1 MLTRSPGIRSLAA
14 GMRDWGTTE
23 IDTWE
28 GPRMKTSLL
37 LLASSDDVAPPDHA
51 AMEVNPFLVGGVVL
65 ALLLGMLLFTFAF
78 RNVASRL

>member
-1 MLTRSPGIRSLAA
+1 
-14 GMRDWGTTE
+14 
-23 IDTWE
+23 
-28 GPRMKTSLL
+28 MKTSLL